1 MSEPKHIKEFL
12 ELAKIEPIRIKNL
25 EGERFILM
33 SEVHYQ
39 KMIEEMS
46 SLKSRIEGISKII
59 DKKPNVKKKAKI
71 IKKTKNKKR
80 RKK

>member
-25 EGERFILM
+25 EGESFILM
-33 SEVHYQ
+33 SEFHYQ

-59 DKKPNVKKKAKI
+59 DKKPNAKKKAKT